1 MGDTVS
7 TPKTRAG
14 ILLLAALA
22 AFTVPGCAAR
32 GGRPSAIRD
41 ALAEGARL
49 EAEGCYQCLLR
60 ADHLYAQALE
70 SQPRHDALA
79 HRLSRVRILI
89 GLRALEIGVV
99 AGPASDEAW
108 SQGQRHAEEFSL
120 RDAVALITP
129 HPSLSAAPDFAA
141 METRA
146 KVASQTLRPVL
157 ASLEAT
163 RADPVLQYVDAA
175 LRCEHRDMVSAP
187 VWSAGDEALPLLA
200 WKRATCGDLDAAR
213 LEALEARAPHWVE
226 ASYLLAVMNL
236 RQGRLDQAF
245 ERLSPVADRL
255 PGWAAA
261 WMTLGNLH
269 LAREEYDEAVHRFE
283 QVVSQVPG
291 QREALAGALV
301 ALSYADR
308 HDRAIDVADHMI
320 ALGMYRMADAWFW
333 RAWNL
338 ARLSRFDEAADS
350 IEQARTMMTSAE
362 FHKLAA
368 LVERTRGQLGEARR
382 DIDRALNLA
391 PDDCDAQTESGAI
404 ELTAQHW
411 PSAARQLSMAR
422 ACYSNVLDRL
432 ASEREPA
439 ASKLDMRRRERQVA
453 DARRGR
459 ARASLGAAQALAQSG
474 RPEEARA
481 VLPSALE
488 HAETATAARELLERL
503 TGRD

>member
-70 SQPRHDALA
+70 SEPRHEALT
-79 HRLSRVRILI
+79 HRRSLVQILI
-89 GLRALEIGVV
+89 RLRALEIGVA
-99 AGPASDEAW
+99 AGPASDEAG
-108 SQGQRHAEEFSL
+108 SQGQRHEGEVAL
-120 RDAVALITP
+120 RDAVALVMP
-129 HPSLSAAPDFAA
+129 HPSLWATPDFAA
-141 METRA
+141 IQARA
-146 KVASQTLRPVL
+146 KVASQILRPLL
-157 ASLEAT
+157 ASLET
-163 RADPVLQYVDAA
+163 TGADPAVKYVDAA
-175 LRCEHRDMVSAP
+175 LRCAHGDSVSAP
-187 VWSAGDEALPLLA
+187 AWLEGDEATPLLV
-200 WKRATCGDLDAAR
+200 WKRATCGELDAVR
-213 LEALEARAPHWVE
+213 LEVLEARAPDWVE
-226 ASYLLAVMNL
+226 ASYLLAVTDL
-236 RQGRLDQAF
+236 RQGRVDQAF

-283 QVVSQVPG
+283 QVVGQVPG
-291 QREALAGALV
+291 HREALAGALV
-301 ALSYADR
+301 AESYANR
-308 HDRAIDVADHMI
+308 HERAIAVADTMI

-338 ARLSRFDEAADS
+338 ARLSRYHEAADS
-350 IEQARTMMTSAE
+350 IEHARTMMTSAE

-382 DIDRALNLA
+382 DIERALQLA
-391 PDDCDAQTESGAI
+391 PDDCDARAESGAI
-404 ELTAQHW
+404 ELTAQRW
-411 PSAARQLSMAR
+411 PSAAHELSLAH
-422 ACYSNVLDRL
+422 ACYDSELDRL
-432 ASEREPA
+432 ASVPEPA
-439 ASKLDMRRRERQVA
+439 ASDLDRRRRERQVA

-459 ARASLGAAQALAQSG
+459 ARASLGAAQAYVQIG
-474 RPEEARA
+474 RLEEARA
-481 VLPSALE
+481 VLSSALE
-488 HAETATAARELLERL
+488 HAETAAAARELLERVAA
-503 TGRD
+503 R